1 MNDITKKIRNYSRR
15 QPITDKRFK
24 FSNDLLARAAYV
36 GNGKSADKRF
46 DTSTEGLSMW
56 ISPFGIKTFN
66 AFRVFNFDFY
76 MIVVYNN

>member
-36 GNGKSADKRF
+36 GNK
-46 DTSTEGLSMW
+46 L
-56 ISPFGIKTFN
+56 IKKEVKYLLN
-66 AFRVFNFDFY
+66 
-76 MIVVYNN
+76 